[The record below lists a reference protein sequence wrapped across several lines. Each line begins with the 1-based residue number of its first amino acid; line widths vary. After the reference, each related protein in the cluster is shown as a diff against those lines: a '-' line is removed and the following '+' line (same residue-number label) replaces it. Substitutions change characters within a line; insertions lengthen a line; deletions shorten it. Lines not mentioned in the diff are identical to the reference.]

1 MADNVLDMATGQLG
15 SGGIDALTKALN
27 LPAGQ
32 GEAALC
38 SGVAYILA
46 GMLNR
51 ASSKT
56 GMGYLFNL
64 ISESEALDLSKFA
77 TAISSPEK
85 LKSITDIGEKMLEKI
100 FSSRKKEVLEVAA
113 NNLGK
118 EGGDLLSVSAPIVT
132 SLMQSQAK
140 VQKMDVS
147 DLASFLIGQREH
159 LQGYI
164 PDNLLQAIDVPDF
177 GKLGDALVTH
187 GHAKPQEPRATAIQG
202 PEEKRK
208 PVSFSSWFFPLLL
221 VLVVLYAL
229 NMCMLKGKKENSES
243 NPSMTS
249 QEASFM
255 ESASQPVG
263 DSPLE
268 KAEEEAQLG
277 PDNFSSNLRDYLKSF
292 SDNPDREFPMR
303 VNFEKGTA
311 KITNPAAE
319 DIDALAKIMQD
330 NPNLTIAIEG
340 HVKGEGN
347 EIAEQEISQER
358 ADVVKELLL
367 KKGIAANRITATG
380 MGSAKP
386 VAEDMSEKRDQKALN
401 VERVSIRVVTNSQ
414 E

>member
-1 MADNVLDMATGQLG
+1 MADNVLDMASSQLG
-15 SGGIDALTKALN
+15 SGGIDALAKALN

-32 GEAALC
+32 GEAALF
-38 SGVAYILA
+38 SGVSYILA

-64 ISESEALDLSKFA
+64 ISESDALDLADFA
-77 TAISSPEK
+77 SAVSSPEK
-85 LKSITDIGEKMLEKI
+85 VTSVKSIGEKMLDKI
-100 FSSRKKEVLEVAA
+100 FSSRKKEVLEVAT

-140 VQKMDVS
+140 AQKMDVS
-147 DLASFLIGQREH
+147 DLASFLIGQRDH
-159 LQGYI
+159 LKGYI
-164 PDNLLQAIDVPDF
+164 PDNLLEAMDVPDL
-177 GKLGDALVTH
+177 GKLGEALVTH

-202 PEEKRK
+202 TEEKRK

-229 NMCMLKGKKENSES
+229 NMCMLKGKEEKSES

-268 KAEEEAQLG
+268 KEKLEAQLG
-277 PDNFSSNLRDYLKSF
+277 PDDFSNNLRDYLSSF
-292 SDNPDREFPMR
+292 SQSPNREFPMR

-311 KITNPAAE
+311 KITNPSAA

-330 NPNLTIAIEG
+330 NPNLSIAIEG

-367 KKGIAANRITATG
+367 QKGIAANRITATG

-386 VAEDMSEKRDQKALN
+386 VPEDMAEKKEQKAIN
-401 VERVSIRVVTNSQ
+401 AERISVRIVTNSQ